1 MDPWF
6 RALQV
11 QDYDYL
17 SEHPNCAGARNH
29 EGLTALQLAAR
40 AGDLAAA
47 RVLVSREAGMATE
60 DGETALLI
68 AARQNQGP
76 MCDFLAP
83 YEGKVHMRDGRNALM
98 VAAERGCLDAVN
110 ALQGYFGIER
120 DICGSSELDYAI
132 LSESVECVK
141 ALLRARSY
149 SSEDLKIA
157 LHLVR
162 QRRNPALQSLLEVA
176 CIERNNASNQ
186 APSSRSATTPIREA
200 SRRGTTSVPTPG
212 VRASRV
218 YSSESAMPTVFESSG
233 NSLMLSTVAGPSM
246 SMDGSM
252 ASTSR
257 LGVSRGPIVLR
268 QSTGGVVVV
277 PTARRQSLGAS
288 HVGPSGPHTDAQI
301 QESIG
306 KMRKCVDQAYRET
319 DSVLMSTSTLR
330 SSRQLNSL
338 AKSTAGTSGLND
350 ARRMFASRYGSDL
363 VSLSVAERY
372 MKIDR
377 SLTKLPPAKGFS
389 SDLGLKYVQPNARQ
403 EATKKPACEPV
414 TDSVH
419 PVPMDASSTE
429 GEKSTPVASV
439 VSAPPPDASPKA
451 LPDDA
456 LQGIETS
463 VVVPADDTD
472 QAASVVDGSVVGV
485 STSGLA
491 KSARLQ
497 KNLHELH
504 ESCAMIKSSLRT
516 NDVLNR
522 ISRLSTVIPRIDSL
536 PQGSQ
541 GAQGRGT
548 PRKEADPAVDLKR
561 ADNDQVEEMMDKLSN
576 TYQGIIYDSAI
587 KQDTPQ
593 AGREVYKGM
602 IEERVSMTKK
612 LEQERSSRPAS
623 ASDTRRSNATIL
635 GMSVQASTAPASTP
649 SAPEQIPEGTTPL
662 INSILARNLA
672 LCRKNLSD
680 VRKVDAS
687 GRTALM
693 HAARMGFIEGI
704 HLLAGHECGIH
715 DKSGLTALMLAAMNG
730 KSEVVLFLRTFE
742 ARLKDNMGRTALYY
756 ALEAGNLVAAEML
769 REAEGVNI
777 GTLAT
782 KGTRT
787 ALMEAAMSGN
797 VVHVFCL
804 LPFQSRLQDPQ
815 GKTALMY
822 AVERSRLSCVQ
833 LLAPHE
839 AGITTLATHP
849 EGEGFC
855 ALMEAV
861 RRGNRELVEI
871 LLPYEYACECNG
883 RRPQS
888 YATTSSLRD
897 YISKYF
903 A

>member
-6 RALQV
+6 RALQM
-11 QDYDYL
+11 QDYEYL
-17 SEHPNCAGARNH
+17 SDHPNCAGARNH

-76 MCDFLAP
+76 MCDLLAP

-141 ALLRARSY
+141 ALLRARAY

-186 APSSRSATTPIREA
+186 APPTRPATTPLRET
-200 SRRGTTSVPTPG
+200 SRRGNTSAPTPG
-212 VRASRV
+212 IRASRV
-218 YSSESAMPTVFESSG
+218 YSTESAMPTVFENSG
-233 NSLMLSTVAGPSM
+233 NSLMLSTVAGQ

-252 ASTSR
+252 AATSR
-257 LGVSRGPIVLR
+257 LGASRGPIVIR

-288 HVGPSGPHTDAQI
+288 HVGVSGVQTDAQI

-306 KMRKCVDQAYRET
+306 KMRKHVDQAYRET

-330 SSRQLNSL
+330 SSRQLGSL
-338 AKSTAGTSGLND
+338 AKSSVGASGLND

-389 SDLGLKYVQPNARQ
+389 SGLELKYVQLNTRQ
-403 EATKKPACEPV
+403 EDSKKPEHEPV
-414 TDSVH
+414 VDASQPVTASA
-419 PVPMDASSTE
+419 PVPAEASPTQGEESVPVTSVNPPPEASS
-429 GEKSTPVASV
+429 KP
-439 VSAPPPDASPKA
+439 
-451 LPDDA
+451 LPDA

-463 VVVPADDTD
+463 VVVPINDSE
-472 QAASVVDGSVVGV
+472 QAAGAVDSSAVDV

-522 ISRLSTVIPRIDSL
+522 ISRLSTVIPRIDTL
-536 PQGSQ
+536 PQG
-541 GAQGRGT
+541 RTT

-593 AGREVYKGM
+593 AGREAYKGM

-612 LEQERSSRPAS
+612 LEQERSSRPVS

-635 GMSVQASTAPASTP
+635 GMTVQASTAAPTLAPST
-649 SAPEQIPEGTTPL
+649 PEQIPEGSTPL
-662 INSILARNLA
+662 INAALARNLA

-693 HAARMGFIEGI
+693 HAAKIGFIEGI

-769 REAEGVNI
+769 REAEGINI

-797 VVHVFCL
+797 IVHVFCL

-849 EGEGFC
+849 DGEGFC
-855 ALMEAV
+855 ALMEAI

-903 A
+903 V